1 MDKKDIK
8 NFTLGELKVQMKN
21 ISEPDYRAEQIFF
34 WLYKRGTTD
43 FNGMSNIARHLRDK
57 LTTLYYIGI
66 LELARHLISVD
77 KTEKF
82 LFRLSDGNFIE
93 TVLIYSKER
102 RTVCLSTQV
111 GCKYGCRFCA
121 SGLKGFIRNLTTS
134 EILAQILYLQY
145 GLKHKITNF
154 VFMGMG
160 EPLDNYE
167 NVSKAIKIMNGP
179 KALDIAARRITV
191 STCGIIPGIK
201 KFKQLK
207 LQVNLS
213 LSLHAVHN
221 KLRNELMPVN
231 RKYPLGELIRTCE
244 DFIKSGGRMITLE
257 YILIKNKNDSSKD
270 VDGLAAIVKRL
281 RAKVNLI
288 PYSPVYNF
296 NLKLPTV
303 NDVNIFKNR
312 LKEKGVNVTLRES
325 KGKDIQAA
333 CGQLAGMVKDEM

>member
-8 NFTLGELKVQMKN
+8 NFTLQELKAKMKK
-21 ISEPDYRAEQIFF
+21 ISEPAYRAEQIFF

-43 FNGMSNIARHLRDK
+43 FNDMNNIAAPLRGK
-57 LTTLYYIGI
+57 LSTLYYIGI
-66 LELARHLISVD
+66 PEFVRHFVSAD

-82 LFRLSDGNFIE
+82 LFKLSDGNFIE
-93 TVLIYSKER
+93 TVLISAKER
-102 RTVCLSTQV
+102 RTVCLSAQV

-121 SGLKGFIRNLTTS
+121 SGLKGFMCNLTTS
-134 EILAQILYLQY
+134 EILTQILYLQY

-167 NVSKAIKIMNGP
+167 NVSKAITIMSDP

-191 STCGIIPGIK
+191 STCGIIPGIE

-207 LQVNLS
+207 LHVNLS
-213 LSLHAVHN
+213 ISLHAAHN
-221 KLRNELMPVN
+221 KLRDELMPVN
-231 RKYPLGELIRTCE
+231 KKYPLEELIRACE
-244 DFIKSGGRMITLE
+244 DFIKTGARMITLE
-257 YILIKNKNDSSKD
+257 YVVIRDKNDSPED
-270 VDGLAAIVKRL
+270 VDGLVAIAKRL

-288 PYSPVYNF
+288 PYSHICHF
-296 NLKLPTV
+296 NLKPPTV
-303 NDVNIFKNR
+303 NDVNIFMNR
-312 LKEKGVNVTLRES
+312 LKERGVNVTLRES

-333 CGQLAGMVKDEM
+333 CGQLAGMVKDEV